1 VDLDPAVVLIRE
13 SLPGVQAIYVFGSR
27 SRGSARSDSDLDLA
41 VLAPDRLS
49 PEARW
54 ALQELLAR
62 RLRVDVHLVDLRSA
76 TTVMQKQVVATGR
89 VLLGSNEQ
97 QRRAFEGHVLSRYA
111 RLNEERREIL
121 ARVAAEGRV
130 HG

>member
-1 VDLDPAVVLIRE
+1 MDLEPAVALIRE

-27 SRGSARSDSDLDLA
+27 ARGAERGDSDLDLA
-41 VLAPDRLS
+41 ALAPERLA

-54 ALQELLAR
+54 ELQERLAR
-62 RLRVDVHLVDLRSA
+62 RLRIDVHLVDLRSA

-89 VLLGSNEQ
+89 VLFGHDEPA
-97 QRRAFEGHVLSRYA
+97 RRAFEGLALSRYA

-121 ARVAAEGRV
+121 ARVAAEGRI